1 LKVDLMIKEHVN
13 QDGVIMPDELAMLQR
28 VFDTAI
34 ARKGHDRDS
43 MEAAI
48 LAARV
53 MDLFL
58 RGIREETQLRALLAA

>member
-1 LKVDLMIKEHVN
+1 MIKEHVN
-13 QDGVIMPDELAMLQR
+13 HDGVIMPDELAMLQR

>member
-1 LKVDLMIKEHVN
+1 MIKEHVN